1 MSHFEQMMTPALAQW
16 ASEIQSHTT
25 SCDLPLLPVTETEL
39 DLVSIRSREESQ
51 DSLGYNSATSSVL
64 DPNERQRESSLNSVY
79 SDVSTSSV
87 LSTDSLTAKD
97 EETPSLR
104 HRKPF
109 QRVTYSDEQ
118 LSALAIKFE
127 EKRYLTTEERHQL
140 ASDIGITDTQ
150 VKVWFQNRRAK
161 EKRKRYSKDSG
172 LSQSP
177 PNFVT
182 RGVPQ
187 AHPSS
192 VIQRNPDYMNSM
204 TSVNCGQMHSLIP
217 QALMHGPLPS
227 LYQNF
232 GTIRQN
238 IAPPQQNYS
247 PYNTFSLPHFYVQ
260 MPTSANQQFT
270 SSPVCSPT
278 PSAPVDLSESKF
290 LQSSNSIHLP
300 QTQCQFYPIDLSTSQ
315 S

>member
-25 SCDLPLLPVTETEL
+25 SCDLPLLPVSETEL
-39 DLVSIRSREESQ
+39 DLASIRSREESQ

-64 DPNERQRESSLNSVY
+64 DPSERQRESSLNSVY

-87 LSTDSLTAKD
+87 LSMDSLTAKD
-97 EETPSLR
+97 EETPGLR

-118 LSALAIKFE
+118 LSSLAIKFE

-140 ASDIGITDTQ
+140 ANDIGITDTQ

-177 PNFVT
+177 PNFIS
-182 RGVPQ
+182 Q

-192 VIQRNPDYMNSM
+192 VIQRNPDYMNTVTSM
-204 TSVNCGQMHSLIP
+204 NSGQMNSLIP
-217 QALMHGPLPS
+217 QALMHAPLPS

-247 PYNTFSLPHFYVQ
+247 PYDAFSLPHFYVQ
-260 MPTSANQQFT
+260 MPASMPQQFT
-270 SSPVCSPT
+270 SSPASSPT
-278 PSAPVDLSESKF
+278 PNAPVDLSEYK
-290 LQSSNSIHLP
+290 LSSSSHSIHLP

-315 S
+315 T